1 MESISCQ
8 LVERIKKYLRDF
20 EVETRISARGLSSL
34 RMEKKHK
41 NVNYRKTTFQQFH
54 VYLMFL

>member
-41 NVNYRKTTFQQFH
+41 NVN
-54 VYLMFL
+54 